1 MRSQRLRDGMGG
13 VRGIC
18 LRSDVEQMALDG
30 VFAQS
35 HDARGVGGSLAV
47 SHCLQ
52 DLKFPRCEDDIRLVG
67 LVCCQAAD
75 CLEQLA
81 GQNFDGHPLGVAHL
95 NVLAGKRNHGGWLK
109 GTMNRYAKTV
119 AHSEVSCF
127 AEDEP
132 LSRLQTRLV

>member
-1 MRSQRLRDGMGG
+1 MRSQRFRDGMSG

-52 DLKFPRCEDDIRLVG
+52 DLKFPRCEDDIRRLGVLSG
-67 LVCCQAAD
+67 GRLFGT
-75 CLEQLA
+75 A
-81 GQNFDGHPLGVAHL
+81 GWTNLDGHPLGVAHL
-95 NVLAGKRNHGGWLK
+95 NVLA
-109 GTMNRYAKTV
+109 
-119 AHSEVSCF
+119 
-127 AEDEP
+127 
-132 LSRLQTRLV
+132 